1 MYKILHLFRIEKFTE
16 GYIKFINN
24 NFDKRYHEL
33 WTYGKRDSRIVC
45 VSQYKNAK
53 YFRNIKEIGNSYNLE
68 KMYSFDKIIY
78 HGVFDPYIVSLFF
91 KNRRLLKR
99 LYLYFWGGD
108 KPCEGTWS
116 DNFKKKYVVKHA
128 HGIINIIPEEK
139 KYMKKTYGIR
149 NNWYCAKYYDTGI
162 MEAIDK
168 AKSKK
173 HDYIAIQ
180 VGNSATGT
188 NAHIFILK
196 QLAKFRNENLKIFV
210 PLSYGD
216 KEYANKVIKIG
227 RKIFGEKFVGMTDF
241 MNQEEYYQ
249 FLNSMDVAV
258 FALKRQQA
266 LGNITALLYFG
277 KKVFLRDRT
286 ILSHY
291 HERMSNCYVGKIE
304 EIGKMEF
311 DQFIAIS
318 EEDRLRNKESMQ
330 KELEIEPR
338 IEEWTA
344 IFNDTL

>member
-24 NFDKRYHEL
+24 NFGEHSHEL
-33 WTYGKRDSRIVC
+33 WIYGTRSEGTVC
-45 VSQYKNAK
+45 LSQYQNVK
-53 YFRNIKEIGNSYNLE
+53 YFRNLKDIGNSYNLE
-68 KMYSFDKIIY
+68 KIYSFDKIIY

-91 KNRRLLKR
+91 KNRKLLKR

-116 DNFKKKYVVKHA
+116 DKFKKKYVVKHA

-139 KYMKKTYGIR
+139 KYMKKTYGVR
-149 NNWYCAKYYDTGI
+149 NNWYCAQYYDVGAVRA
-162 MEAIDK
+162 MERAQL
-168 AKSKK
+168 KK

-180 VGNSATGT
+180 VGNSATKT

-196 QLAKFRNENLKIFV
+196 QLAKFRDENLKIFV

-227 RKIFGEKFVGMTDF
+227 TKIFGEKFVGMTDF

-258 FALKRQQA
+258 FAMKRQQA
-266 LGNITALLYFG
+266 LGNITAALYFG
-277 KKVFLRDRT
+277 KKVFLHEKV
-286 ILSHY
+286 ILTHY
-291 HERMSNCYVGKIE
+291 YKRMNNCYVGKIE
-304 EIGKMEF
+304 DIGQMEF
-311 DQFIAIS
+311 DQFVSIS
-318 EEDRLRNKESMQ
+318 EEDRQRNKESMK
-330 KELEIEPR
+330 KELEIESR

-344 IFNDTL
+344 IFNDRI